1 MSSTPQVIDQAQA
14 RELLAKVDV
23 PRVLRKLFRDLA
35 AGQAVQPAQQC
46 VEFPRGAGDFINYL
60 GVLAEDGVYG
70 VKTSP
75 YIVRDQGPLVTAWTL
90 LMSMHTGQ
98 PLLLCDAAELTT
110 ERTAA
115 TTALA
120 VDALAPAAARR
131 LAIIGSGKVAQAHLR
146 YVQNLRDW
154 QHISLYSPRLR
165 RASADTLAHL
175 TGLDPRL
182 TLASTC
188 EAALEDADV
197 ILLCTS
203 SAGPVMDPSRLSK
216 PALITSIST
225 NAPRA
230 HEVPPHCLND
240 MQVFCD
246 YRQTTP
252 GAAGEMLIAGEQHG
266 WDKRAVVGD
275 LPELLSDMAQR
286 PNYDR
291 SVFFRSIGLGL
302 EDVALANAL
311 YQIQR

>member
-1 MSSTPQVIDQAQA
+1 MSSTPQVINQAQA
-14 RELLAKVDV
+14 RELLAQVDV

-35 AGQAVQPAQQC
+35 AGLAVQPAQQC
-46 VEFPRGAGDFINYL
+46 VAFPQGAGDFINYL

-291 SVFFRSIGLGL
+291 CVFFRSIGLGL

>member
-182 TLASTC
+182 NLASTC